1 MNQELVIEMI
11 KSLAKD
17 RQATQKDLAK
27 SLGLSVAAI
36 KRIFSKKQITFD
48 NIVGVCHFFKIEV
61 SDFFNLIEQQNRN
74 DFKFSEEQEKF
85 LGENPSYLS
94 YLYEIRCGKTP
105 SQIRS
110 QFKITEKSTQKY
122 LKKLKDLGLVKFD
135 GEKHI
140 AVMSGT
146 VSWRDDGPIG
156 KFYSTKTLRVLFE
169 RCTNPRL
176 QGGQFYLDLKG
187 LLLSSR
193 QLDDFIEEIDLVLKK
208 YMALSHQT
216 TKTKKEKLIPLSSA
230 VIIDNKP
237 TDIFNEIYDI

>member
-1 MNQELVIEMI
+1 MNQELAIEMI

-17 RQATQKDLAK
+17 RLATQKDLAQA
-27 SLGLSVAAI
+27 LGLSVAAI

-48 NIVGVCHFFKIEV
+48 NIIGICHFFKIEV
-61 SDFFNLIEQQNRN
+61 SEFFNLIEQQNKKE
-74 DFKFSEEQEKF
+74 FIFSDEQENF
-85 LGENPSYLS
+85 LGENPCYLS

-110 QFKITEKSTQKY
+110 QFKITEKSSQKY
-122 LKKLKDLGLVKFD
+122 LKKLKELGLVKFD
-135 GEKHI
+135 GEKHV
-140 AVMSGT
+140 AVMSAT

-156 KFYSTKTLRVLFE
+156 KFYSTKTLRVLFD

-176 QGGQFYLDLKG
+176 QGGKFYLDLKG

-193 QLDDFIEEIDLVLKK
+193 QLDDFIDEIDLVLKK
-208 YMALSHQT
+208 YMALSNQP
-216 TKTKKEKLIPLSSA
+216 TKGKKDKLIPLSSA